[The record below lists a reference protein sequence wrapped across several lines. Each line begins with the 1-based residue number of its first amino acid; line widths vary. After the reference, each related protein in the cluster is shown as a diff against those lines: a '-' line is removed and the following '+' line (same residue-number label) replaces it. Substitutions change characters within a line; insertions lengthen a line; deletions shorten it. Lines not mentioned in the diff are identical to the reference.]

1 MQKIK
6 ILTDSCADLGA
17 DVRAKYDIDFLKMRT
32 VDDGKETPADLN
44 DVAYITG
51 LYQKI
56 RETGKRI
63 LTTQVP
69 MSEFERGFTE
79 AIEAGY
85 AVIYIGCALPMSSS
99 VSTGSMV
106 AKQLLE
112 KYPDATVRCIDSTN
126 CSMGEGMLAVYAAT
140 LRDEGKSVDEIV
152 GAVEEKKHYVNQFV
166 TVGSLD
172 MLKKA
177 GRVKGSAAFFGN
189 LLGVKPIIISDYN
202 GQNVPIV
209 KVKGRKASL
218 DKLVSLMVQSVI
230 DPASQTVYVAH
241 ADCAEDAE
249 YLRRELI
256 EKVGFKDAYVY
267 FIGPIVGVCIGPDA
281 IGAWCFGKKVELA
294 I

>member
-6 ILTDSCADLGA
+6 IFTDSCADLGA
-17 DVRAKYDIDFLKMRT
+17 DIREKYGIEFFKMCT
-32 VDDGKETPADLN
+32 VEDGKETPADLD
-44 DVAYITG
+44 DVAYIRG

-69 MSEFERGFTE
+69 MHEFERGFTE
-79 AIEAGY
+79 AVREGY

-99 VSTGSMV
+99 VNTANLV
-106 AKQLLE
+106 AKQILE
-112 KYPDATVRCIDSTN
+112 AYPDAVIRCIDSTN
-126 CSMGEGMLAVYAAT
+126 CSLGEGMLAVYAAT
-140 LRDEGKSVDEIV
+140 LRDEAKSVDEIV
-152 GAVEEKKHYVNQFV
+152 AALEAQKHHINQFV

-189 LLGVKPIIISDYN
+189 LLGVKPIIISDQN

-218 DKLVSLMVQSVI
+218 EKIVELMKDAVI
-230 DPASQTVYVAH
+230 DPASQTVYIAH
-241 ADCAEDAE
+241 ADCEADAE
-249 YLRRELI
+249 HLRKVLI
-256 EKVGFKDAYVY
+256 ERVGFKDAYIY
-267 FIGPIVGVCIGPDA
+267 FIGAIVGACIGPDA
-281 IGAWCFGKKVELA
+281 IGAWCVGKKIELA

>member
-17 DVRAKYDIDFLKMRT
+17 DIREKYDIEFLKMCT

-69 MSEFERGFTE
+69 MAEFERGFTE

-85 AVIYIGCALPMSSS
+85 AVIYIGCALPLSSS
-99 VSTGSMV
+99 VNTGSLV

-112 KYPDATVRCIDSTN
+112 KYPNAIVRCIDSTN
-126 CSMGEGMLAVYAAT
+126 CSLGEGMLAVYAAA
-140 LRDEGKSVDEIV
+140 LRNEGKDVEEIV
-152 GAVEEKKHYVNQFV
+152 AAVEEKKHCVNQFV

-218 DKLVSLMVQSVI
+218 DKLISLIAESVI
-230 DPASQTVYVAH
+230 DPASQTVYIAH

-249 YLRRELI
+249 YLRRTLI
-256 EKVGFKDAYVY
+256 EKVGFQDAYVY

-281 IGAWCFGKKVELA
+281 IGAWCFGKKVELS

>member
-6 ILTDSCADLGA
+6 IFTDSCADLGA
-17 DVRAKYDIDFLKMRT
+17 DIREKYDIEFFKMCT
-32 VDDGKETPADLN
+32 VDNGKETPADLS
-44 DVAYITG
+44 DVAFIRG
-51 LYQKI
+51 LYQEI
-56 RETGKRI
+56 RETGRRI
-63 LTTQVP
+63 FTTQVP
-69 MSEFERGFTE
+69 MHEFERGFTE
-79 AIEAGY
+79 AVREGY
-85 AVIYIGCALPMSSS
+85 AVIYVGCALPMSSS
-99 VSTGSMV
+99 VSTANLV

-112 KYPDATVRCIDSTN
+112 SYPDAVIRCIDSTN
-126 CSMGEGMLAVYAAT
+126 CSLGEGMLAVLAAT
-140 LRDEGKSVDEIV
+140 LRNEGKGVDEIV
-152 GAVEEKKHYVNQFV
+152 AEIEAQKRHVNQFV

-218 DKLVSLMVQSVI
+218 DKIVELIGQAVI
-230 DPASQTVYVAH
+230 DPASQTVYIAH
-241 ADCAEDAE
+241 ADCEADAE
-249 YLRRELI
+249 YLRAALI
-256 EKVGFKDAYVY
+256 ERCGFKDAYIY

-281 IGAWCFGKKVELA
+281 IGAWCFGKKIELA